1 MPFPLCNEFMTADNQ
16 VPRSH
21 SASTE
26 FGAQT
31 ADDAVAVDEIIDALR
46 RHTGVDVREYRRST
60 IERRIGNRMISIA
73 SPSLESYARLIA
85 HSPHEANALL
95 ERVSIKVSEFFRNAE
110 VFALL
115 QSRFLP
121 ALVDSARGRPL
132 RIWSAGCGRGEEA
145 WTLAMLL
152 HDLRI
157 DGFIQATDVDPS
169 ALSFARRAEYRVSSV
184 GALPQVLS
192 DRYLTNVAGKRDVGE
207 SVVSVDKSLH
217 DLVQFSVHDLLS
229 DAPAPGEGAFDLICC
244 RNVLIYFQRTAQE
257 RTFLRLQRCLAP
269 AGMLCVGEAEWPCG
283 PSADRLLASAPRSRL
298 FHHSPLQSVA

>member
-1 MPFPLCNEFMTADNQ
+1 
-16 VPRSH
+16 
-21 SASTE
+21 
-26 FGAQT
+26 
-31 ADDAVAVDEIIDALR
+31 
-46 RHTGVDVREYRRST
+46 
-60 IERRIGNRMISIA
+60 
-73 SPSLESYARLIA
+73 
-85 HSPHEANALL
+85 
-95 ERVSIKVSEFFRNAE
+95 
-110 VFALL
+110 
-115 QSRFLP
+115 
-121 ALVDSARGRPL
+121 
-132 RIWSAGCGRGEEA
+132 
-145 WTLAMLL
+145 MLL